1 MFKSACA
8 LLLVKH
14 EKTMTSEKKFA
25 LTISH
30 LNFELKS
37 HEKKFVTK
45 GCKKVKSPQWGIKP
59 GDLKV
64 IVHYSNVCVAST
76 IIEAGSK
83 ICLIKACTR

>member
-1 MFKSACA
+1 MFRSACA
-8 LLLVKH
+8 LLLAKH

-45 GCKKVKSPQWGIKP
+45 GESHHNGE
-59 GDLKV
+59 
-64 IVHYSNVCVAST
+64 SNLGMS
-76 IIEAGSK
+76 
-83 ICLIKACTR
+83 R